1 MFLRFKVKETHYYNQ
16 DKSRLLT
23 GHNTRL
29 NSYYPQAHTLFHKLL
44 ILITLY
50 DKLKRVNDTFY
61 QLYIQKARR
70 IMGLFIICFLTTFF
84 ACTIGTICG
93 MGGGIIIKPVLDAT
107 GVMSVSTI
115 TFMSGCTVIAMT
127 CWSVGKT
134 MLKKESV
141 IDLKN
146 TTYLAIGAAIGGLSG
161 RQLYIM
167 VAKLFDNADTAGGV
181 QALLLLF
188 ATLATFIYT
197 INKNKINAKK
207 ITSPIIAIIIG
218 LLLGILGSFLGIG
231 GGPFNVAVLYYF
243 FSMNTKTATQ
253 NSLYIV
259 LFSQVTSTLKTVC
272 FDTIPTFDVIILIGM
287 VVFGIVGS
295 EFGRQINKKI
305 DDRQATYLFEGAM
318 LLIMCINIYN
328 VIKFFN

>member
-1 MFLRFKVKETHYYNQ
+1 
-16 DKSRLLT
+16 
-23 GHNTRL
+23 
-29 NSYYPQAHTLFHKLL
+29 
-44 ILITLY
+44 
-50 DKLKRVNDTFY
+50 
-61 QLYIQKARR
+61 
-70 IMGLFIICFLTTFF
+70 MGLFIICFLTTFF
-84 ACTIGTICG
+84 ACSIGTICG

-146 TTYLAIGAAIGGLSG
+146 TTYLAIGAAVGGLMG
-161 RQLYIM
+161 KQLFNIT
-167 VAKLFDNADTAGGV
+167 AKLFDNADTAGGV
-181 QALLLLF
+181 QASLLLI
-188 ATLATFIYT
+188 ATIATFIYT
-197 INKNKINAKK
+197 INKNKIKSKK
-207 ITSPIIAIIIG
+207 VTSPVIAIIIG
-218 LLLGILGSFLGIG
+218 LFLGILGSFLGIG

-272 FDTIPTFDVIILIGM
+272 LDTIPAFDAVILIGM
-287 VVFGIVGS
+287 IIFGIIGS
-295 EFGRQINKKI
+295 EFGRRINKKI
-305 DDRQATYLFEGAM
+305 DDRQATHLFEGAM

-328 VIKFFN
+328 AIKFLFL

>member
-1 MFLRFKVKETHYYNQ
+1 
-16 DKSRLLT
+16 
-23 GHNTRL
+23 
-29 NSYYPQAHTLFHKLL
+29 
-44 ILITLY
+44 
-50 DKLKRVNDTFY
+50 
-61 QLYIQKARR
+61 
-70 IMGLFIICFLTTFF
+70 MGLFIICFLTTFF
-84 ACTIGTICG
+84 ACSLGTICG

-107 GVMSVSTI
+107 GVMSVSAI

-146 TTYLAIGAAIGGLSG
+146 TTYLAAGAAMGGLLG
-161 RQLYIM
+161 KQLYNM
-167 VAKLFDNADTAGGV
+167 AAKLFDNADTAGGV
-181 QALLLLF
+181 QASLLLI
-188 ATLATFIYT
+188 ATIATFIYT
-197 INKNKINAKK
+197 VNKNKISSKK
-207 ITSPIIAIIIG
+207 ITSPIISIIIG

-259 LFSQVTSTLKTVC
+259 LFSQAASTIKTVC
-272 FDTIPTFDVIILIGM
+272 FDTIPSFDVIILIGM
-287 VVFGIVGS
+287 VVFGIIGS
-295 EFGRQINKKI
+295 EFGRRINKKI
-305 DDRQATYLFEGAM
+305 DDKQATYMFEGAM
-318 LLIMCINIYN
+318 ILIMCINIYN

>member
-1 MFLRFKVKETHYYNQ
+1 
-16 DKSRLLT
+16 
-23 GHNTRL
+23 
-29 NSYYPQAHTLFHKLL
+29 
-44 ILITLY
+44 
-50 DKLKRVNDTFY
+50 
-61 QLYIQKARR
+61 
-70 IMGLFIICFLTTFF
+70 MGLFIICFLTTFF
-84 ACTIGTICG
+84 ACSIGTICG

-134 MLKKESV
+134 ILKKESV

-146 TTYLAIGAAIGGLSG
+146 TTYLAIGAAAGGLLG
-161 RQLYIM
+161 RQLYII
-167 VAKLFDNADTAGGV
+167 VARLFDNADTAGGV
-181 QALLLLF
+181 QAFLLLI
-188 ATLATFIYT
+188 ATIATFIYT

-207 ITSPIIAIIIG
+207 ITSPIIAVIIG
-218 LLLGILGSFLGIG
+218 LFLGILGSFLGIG

-272 FDTIPTFDVIILIGM
+272 FDTVPDFDIIILIGM
-287 VVFGIVGS
+287 VVFGIIGS
-295 EFGRQINKKI
+295 ELGRQINRKI
-305 DDRQATYLFEGAM
+305 DDRQATRLFEGAM
-318 LLIMCINIYN
+318 LLIMCINVYN
-328 VIKFFN
+328 VIKFLF

>member
-1 MFLRFKVKETHYYNQ
+1 
-16 DKSRLLT
+16 
-23 GHNTRL
+23 
-29 NSYYPQAHTLFHKLL
+29 
-44 ILITLY
+44 
-50 DKLKRVNDTFY
+50 
-61 QLYIQKARR
+61 
-70 IMGLFIICFLTTFF
+70 MGLFIICFLTTFF
-84 ACTIGTICG
+84 ACSLGTICG

-146 TTYLAIGAAIGGLSG
+146 TTYLAAGAAMGGLLG
-161 RQLYIM
+161 KQLYNM
-167 VAKLFDNADTAGGV
+167 AAKLFDNADTAGGV
-181 QALLLLF
+181 QASLLLI
-188 ATLATFIYT
+188 ATIATFIYT
-197 INKNKINAKK
+197 VNKNKISSKK
-207 ITSPIIAIIIG
+207 ITSPIISIIIG

-259 LFSQVTSTLKTVC
+259 LFSQAASTIKTVC
-272 FDTIPTFDVIILIGM
+272 FDTIPSFDVIILIGM
-287 VVFGIVGS
+287 VVFGIIGS
-295 EFGRQINKKI
+295 EFGRRINKKI
-305 DDRQATYLFEGAM
+305 DDKQATYMFEGAM
-318 LLIMCINIYN
+318 ILIMCINIYN